1 LVTSADD
8 RPSEG
13 LDPGVPGA
21 SARARYER
29 LRRRDERRRRE
40 AFGRLAPLIS
50 LLAGPKKSTEA
61 WAAGAEGEERIG
73 AYLGQAVGAH
83 GVLLHDRRI
92 PGRRANLDHVAV
104 VASGVWV
111 IDSKHYR
118 GRLVRRRVGGWP
130 TTRHALFVGRRDHG
144 ALVAAAQRQR
154 GVVARLVPSD
164 VRVQVAL
171 CFTGVEWPLLAR
183 PFVLDG
189 VLVTWPRA
197 LAKALTASGRLD
209 ADRRRQVAAAIAR
222 AFPAY
227 VPAASDRPARPH

>member
-1 LVTSADD
+1 LVTSAQDG
-8 RPSEG
+8 PAAVP
-13 LDPGVPGA
+13 DPGVPGA

-40 AFGRLAPLIS
+40 AFGRLAPLVS
-50 LLAGPKKSTEA
+50 LLAGPKRSTEA
-61 WAAGAEGEERIG
+61 WGVGAGGEERIG
-73 AYLGQAVGAH
+73 ASLGRAVGGH

-92 PGRRANLDHVAV
+92 PGGRANLDHLAV

-118 GRLVRRRVGGWP
+118 GRLVRRRVGGWW
-130 TTRHALFVGRRDHG
+130 TARDALFVGRRDHA
-144 ALVAAAQRQR
+144 ALLAAARRQR
-154 GVVARLVPSD
+154 RVVGRVVPRD
-164 VRVQVAL
+164 VAVRVAL

-189 VLVTWPRA
+189 VLVTWPGA
-197 LAKALTASGRLD
+197 LAKSLAAPGPLD
-209 ADRRRQVAAAIAR
+209 ADRRRQVAAGLAG

-227 VPAASDRPARPH
+227 APPPPDPPPRPH